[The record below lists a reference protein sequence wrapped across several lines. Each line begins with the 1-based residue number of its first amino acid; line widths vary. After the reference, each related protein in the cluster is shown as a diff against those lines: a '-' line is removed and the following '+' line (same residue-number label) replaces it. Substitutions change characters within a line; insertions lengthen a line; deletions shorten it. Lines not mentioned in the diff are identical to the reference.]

1 MPSII
6 LSTGHISMLHFSQQL
21 CEVGTIIIFILPWGN
36 QDKKRLRNFPKVTQ
50 LVGGR
55 RGIWARVFWLLNR
68 WAQQLCQVLP
78 SRTTKEGIIDE
89 GFLSSQE
96 PLRRKSNLLG
106 EVKFNSPTN
115 SDSTEVFNKVEEWTS
130 QVLLTHWRNLITSRD
145 TVIVHRLP
153 TEGGFCAA

>member
-21 CEVGTIIIFILPWGN
+21 CEVGTIIILILPWGN

-55 RGIWARVFWLLNR
+55 SGIWARVFWLLNR
-68 WAQQLCQVLP
+68 WAQQPCQVLP

-96 PLRRKSNLLG
+96 PLRRKSSLLG
-106 EVKFNSPTN
+106 EVKFHWISTAQQIQTLQRSLIRWRTGLPKFFWPIEETSSPP
-115 SDSTEVFNKVEEWTS
+115 EI
-130 QVLLTHWRNLITSRD
+130 Q
-145 TVIVHRLP
+145 
-153 TEGGFCAA
+153 